1 MEVGPVVASSC
12 VFLLTYGLIFSER
25 VHRTIAALA
34 GAVTMMVLGTLLGFY
49 PQEAIAAAVDV
60 DSLWLLFGMMVI
72 VGLLQHTGFF
82 AYLAIRA
89 AQLARGRPGVL
100 LLSLAATTAL
110 ASTLLDNL
118 TTMIT
123 IAPVTLS
130 IADVLGLSPV
140 PFLLAEVLA
149 ANIGGGATLV
159 GDPPNVLIG
168 STAGFTFLDFLGHTA
183 PVALIALLSSLLFLL
198 ARFHRH
204 LRVAPERVE
213 SLLTMNPREALA
225 QPQGLKR
232 LLISLGLV
240 VILFLLHGEIGLSP
254 GLVALVGAAGV
265 GLLLRPP
272 LDRFLSGVEWGVL
285 VFLLSL
291 FVVVGGVEAAGV
303 LEVVSRGIFSL
314 AAASPLVLALFLLWV
329 GAGLGAVMSAIPTTV
344 MLIPVVQG
352 LGQLGVSLTPL
363 WWSLALGIGLGANA
377 TPIGTA
383 ANLTTLAVAERSGT
397 QIGAR
402 LWFSTGLPVAVLSC
416 LIASMLLWL
425 AWGWF
430 S

>member
-1 MEVGPVVASSC
+1 
-12 VFLLTYGLIFSER
+12 
-25 VHRTIAALA
+25 
-34 GAVTMMVLGTLLGFY
+34 
-49 PQEAIAAAVDV
+49 
-60 DSLWLLFGMMVI
+60 
-72 VGLLQHTGFF
+72 
-82 AYLAIRA
+82 
-89 AQLARGRPGVL
+89 
-100 LLSLAATTAL
+100 
-110 ASTLLDNL
+110 
-118 TTMIT
+118 
-123 IAPVTLS
+123 
-130 IADVLGLSPV
+130 
-140 PFLLAEVLA
+140 
-149 ANIGGGATLV
+149 
-159 GDPPNVLIG
+159 
-168 STAGFTFLDFLGHTA
+168 
-183 PVALIALLSSLLFLL
+183 
-198 ARFHRH
+198 
-204 LRVAPERVE
+204 
-213 SLLTMNPREALA
+213 
-225 QPQGLKR
+225 
-232 LLISLGLV
+232 
-240 VILFLLHGEIGLSP
+240 
-254 GLVALVGAAGV
+254 
-265 GLLLRPP
+265 
-272 LDRFLSGVEWGVL
+272 VL

-352 LGQLGVSLTPL
+352 LGQLGVPLTPL

-377 TPIGTA
+377 TTIGTA